1 MHTKVLAHFVQF
13 PFDVRLTTNRI
24 QFISELR
31 VSNTFL
37 HKFLIKLNYISRI
50 YIVCS
55 LPRPNMR
62 MSSAYVRP
70 LHTLRIVRSELGLD
84 PIPCPTLSRLLVHS

>member
-1 MHTKVLAHFVQF
+1 MHTKVWAQFVQF
-13 PFDVRLTTNRI
+13 PFDVRLTTDRI

-37 HKFLIKLNYISRI
+37 NKFLIKLNYISRI

-55 LPRPNMR
+55 LSRPNMQ
-62 MSSAYVRP
+62 MSSAHVRP
-70 LHTLRIVRSELGLD
+70 LRTLRIVRSELGLD
-84 PIPCPTLSRLLVHS
+84 LIPFPS